1 MEHASSIAVL
11 DIFAKFLEEHLEE
24 HQQQSSYSA
33 LIWAFNMLSVINDF
47 SKNTGGGTY
56 LILSDYSLTISRTPF
71 NRLMLGGNIRS
82 YIPKQ
87 DFN

>member
-1 MEHASSIAVL
+1 
-11 DIFAKFLEEHLEE
+11 
-24 HQQQSSYSA
+24 
-33 LIWAFNMLSVINDF
+33 MLSVINDF